1 MGRGHSRHDHDHTH
15 DHDHDLD
22 ELRERL
28 HDHVHEHFHDHF
40 GGGRG
45 MRGGRARWGGR
56 GGWGG
61 GRRMRRGDVRTAMLV
76 ALRDEPANGYEVI
89 RRLEEM
95 SGGLWRP
102 SPGSV
107 YPHLQMLEDE
117 GLVRSA
123 EVNGS
128 RTYSLTDAGRA
139 EAEGATLPFGSG
151 DELDDRVRALRQEVG
166 QLMSAAKQVAGA
178 GEGSHLDRAIAIIQ
192 RARKELYQIL
202 AED

>member
-1 MGRGHSRHDHDHTH
+1 MGRGHTRHEHDHNHEHNHDHD
-15 DHDHDLD
+15 
-22 ELRERL
+22 ELHGGLHEHL
-28 HDHVHEHFHDHF
+28 HDHLHDHF
-40 GGGRG
+40 GGRG
-45 MRGGRARWGGR
+45 MRGSRARWGGR

-117 GLVRSA
+117 GIVRSS
-123 EVNGS
+123 EVSGS
-128 RTYSLTDAGRA
+128 RTYTLTDSGRA
-139 EAEGATLPFGSG
+139 EAEAATLSFGSG
-151 DELDDRVRALRQEVG
+151 DELDDRVRTLREAVG
-166 QLMSAAKQVAGA
+166 QLMSAAKQLAGA
-178 GEGSHLDRAIAIIQ
+178 GEGSQLDRAIEVIQ